1 MTLRRKA
8 AALVQ
13 RKRAE
18 RRAAASTTGEAST
31 PYRKLLR
38 AAESGRFEALVR
50 KARPA
55 EPLAMVTPQ
64 EREAELR
71 ASGCWPSDEPASTS
85 PVTRGRPG
93 GGELHARPAAHPHL
107 DPPPSEGGGSD
118 EMTPNE
124 QYLAEHCRWRRR
136 GPHDH
141 AYREPRSC
149 LTDYDPLADEEEGD
163 E

>member
-1 MTLRRKA
+1 MISRKKMTAFAQRELA
-8 AALVQ
+8 AEE
-13 RKRAE
+13 AE
-18 RRAAASTTGEAST
+18 PTIDDAGLT
-31 PYRKLLR
+31 PHQKLLR

-71 ASGCWPSDEPASTS
+71 QSGRWPAEKPEPRHEPKQA
-85 PVTRGRPG
+85 PQP
-93 GGELHARPAAHPHL
+93 APAPAPAA
-107 DPPPSEGGGSD
+107 

-141 AYREPRSC
+141 AYRRQPSSC
-149 LTDYDPLADEEEGD
+149 LTDYDPLADTDEGD